1 MPDKAVSPTSLETKL
16 NPSCRTVGR
25 FIAKGSSFALQDR
38 AGADIW
44 LEMDQIP
51 LHLLDEDVEI
61 TGRHYGPSL
70 IWVEAIGPVR
80 SLS

>member
-1 MPDKAVSPTSLETKL
+1 MPDERAPPPAAETGAAR
-16 NPSCRTVGR
+16 CRATGR
-25 FIAKGSSFALQDR
+25 FIAKEGAFALH
-38 AGADIW
+38 GADADVW
-44 LEMDQIP
+44 LELDPIP

-61 TGRHYGPSL
+61 TGRRYGASL